1 MLDVKK
7 YRFVAR
13 MLTKNPLSSP
23 LNPKNFFFLN
33 EQSTELTSFDVI
45 KLANFDFIKLA
56 NFFDYIKLTNF
67 FDYIKLTN
75 FSFENILLKRVIY
88 YRHRQA

>member
-67 FDYIKLTN
+67 
-75 FSFENILLKRVIY
+75 SFENILLKRVIY